1 MARAAPEP
9 KAVEAGDPA
18 PAACANC
25 GVALVGAY
33 CHACGQPAH
42 LHDKLGDLVH
52 EIVEGVVHLDG
63 RIWRTLPLLAFNPGR
78 LTREWMAGKRVR
90 YLAPLHVFLFSMFLL
105 FLAPTFTGQRLINI
119 DPSAFGQIR
128 VSNLQVDGVS
138 DPSRF
143 ERFARDLSTTMQKK
157 SADGRY
163 YSYKI
168 ESLAYKLTFVLAPLA
183 MAFLALVTWRQSRRF
198 TAYQHGVVALYGLG
212 FGALVSAIVLIA
224 PQAIDPVLGQIA
236 LVVLP
241 AHAVAHLRGA
251 YGFGWRS
258 AILRGLI
265 LCLLTLVGFLLF
277 LVGVSYLGL
286 FA

>member
-1 MARAAPEP
+1 MARAVPEP
-9 KAVEAGDPA
+9 KAAPAGDHA
-18 PAACANC
+18 SAACANC
-25 GVALVGAY
+25 GVALAGAY
-33 CHACGQPAH
+33 CHACGQQAH

-52 EIVEGVVHLDG
+52 EIVEGVAHLDG
-63 RIWRTLPLLAFNPGR
+63 RIWRTLPLLTFNPGR

-105 FLAPTFTGQRLINI
+105 FLVPTFTGQRLINI
-119 DPSAFGQIR
+119 QPSTFGPVTVSDLQI
-128 VSNLQVDGVS
+128 DGVS

-143 ERFARDLSTTMQKK
+143 ERLARDLSTTMQQK

-183 MAFLALVTWRQSRRF
+183 MAFLALVTWRRSRRV

-212 FGALVSAIVLIA
+212 FAALVGSIVLAA
-224 PQAIDPVLGQIA
+224 PPAIDPLLGQIA
-236 LVVLP
+236 MVVLP

-251 YGFGWRS
+251 YGFGWWS